1 MNYKIS
7 EFEQFKAEEIKRIQS
22 RKKYS
27 DIYEKNATRKSVY
40 GGRRFLGFTPK
51 GRDIWVL
58 MKYHKNEKQLMLT
71 TTNGFKELFDDQ
83 AKLATSR
90 VNLKLNEKKPDNL
103 HLLAQMNSNRKNA
116 GGQVSYITLE
126 YIQKLVSI
134 VDSKNSIAFIKGQPT
149 SLLFQYVA
157 SIVYPGD
164 LDELNGFRWM
174 DVIKIWE
181 LPSGPYFTIDSFAKT
196 LDN

>member
-1 MNYKIS
+1 MKYKTS
-7 EFEQFKAEEIKRIQS
+7 EFEQFKAEQIKKIQN

-27 DIYEKNATRKSVY
+27 EIYENNAIKKTIY
-40 GGRRFLGFTPK
+40 GGKRFLGFTPK
-51 GRDIWVL
+51 GKDIWVS
-58 MKYHKNEKQLMLT
+58 MKYDKFK
-71 TTNGFKELFDDQ
+71 KELILNTSIGFEELFNEN

-90 VNLKLNEKKPDNL
+90 VDLKLNEKKPDNL
-103 HLLAQMNSNRKNA
+103 HLIAQMNSNRKNA
-116 GGQVSYITLE
+116 GGHVSHITLA

-134 VDSKNSIAFIKGQPT
+134 VDSKNSIAFINRQPT

-164 LDELNGFRWM
+164 LDELSGFRWM
-174 DVIKIWE
+174 DVVKIWD

-196 LDN
+196 VHN

>member
-1 MNYKIS
+1 MIYKIS
-7 EFEQFKAEEIKRIQS
+7 EFEQFKAKEIKRIQS

-27 DIYEKNATRKSVY
+27 DIYEKNAIRKSVY

-51 GRDIWVL
+51 DKDIWVL
-58 MKYHKNEKQLMLT
+58 MKYNKNDKQLMLK
-71 TTNGFKELFDDQ
+71 TTNGFEELFDDH

-90 VNLKLNEKKPDNL
+90 VDLKLNEKKPDNL

-116 GGQVSYITLE
+116 GGQVSYRTLE

-134 VDSKNSIAFIKGQPT
+134 VNSRNSVAFINGQPT

-164 LDELNGFRWM
+164 LDELSGFRWI
-174 DVIKIWE
+174 DVVKIWD
-181 LPSGPYFTIDSFAKT
+181 LPRGPYFTIDSFAKT
-196 LDN
+196 VDN

>member
-1 MNYKIS
+1 MIYKIS
-7 EFEQFKAEEIKRIQS
+7 EFEQFKAKEIKRIQS

-27 DIYEKNATRKSVY
+27 DIYEKNAIRKSVY

-51 GRDIWVL
+51 DKDIWVL
-58 MKYHKNEKQLMLT
+58 MKYNKNDKQLMLK
-71 TTNGFKELFDDQ
+71 TTNGFEKLFDDH

-90 VNLKLNEKKPDNL
+90 VDLKLNEKKPDNL

-116 GGQVSYITLE
+116 GGQVSYRTLE

-134 VDSKNSIAFIKGQPT
+134 VNSRNSVAFINGQPT

-164 LDELNGFRWM
+164 LDELSGFRWI
-174 DVIKIWE
+174 DVVKIWD
-181 LPSGPYFTIDSFAKT
+181 LPRGPYFTIDSFAKT
-196 LDN
+196 VDN

>member
-1 MNYKIS
+1 MKYKTS
-7 EFEQFKAEEIKRIQS
+7 EFEQFKSEQIKKIQS

-27 DIYEKNATRKSVY
+27 EIYEKNAIKKNIY
-40 GGRRFLGFTPK
+40 GGKRFLGFTPK
-51 GRDIWVL
+51 GKDIWVS
-58 MKYHKNEKQLMLT
+58 MKYDKFKKELKLKT
-71 TTNGFKELFDDQ
+71 SNGFEDLFNEH
-83 AKLATSR
+83 AKHATSR
-90 VNLKLNEKKPDNL
+90 VDLKLNEKKPDNL

-116 GGQVSYITLE
+116 GGQVSHITLE

-134 VDSKNSIAFIKGQPT
+134 VDSKNSIAFINGEPT

-174 DVIKIWE
+174 DVVNVWK
-181 LPSGPYFTIDSFAKT
+181 LPRGQYFTVDGLAST
-196 LDN
+196 VDN

>member
-1 MNYKIS
+1 MKYKTS
-7 EFEQFKAEEIKRIQS
+7 EFEQFKAEQIIKIQS

-27 DIYEKNATRKSVY
+27 EIYERNAVKKTIY

-51 GRDIWVL
+51 GKDIWVS
-58 MKYHKNEKQLMLT
+58 MKFDKYKKELMLK
-71 TTNGFKELFDDQ
+71 TTNGFEELFYDH

-90 VNLKLNEKKPDNL
+90 VDLKLNEKKPDNL
-103 HLLAQMNSNRKNA
+103 HLLAQMSSNRKNA

-126 YIQKLVSI
+126 YIQKLVNI
-134 VDSKNSIAFIKGQPT
+134 VDSRSTIAFIKGKPT

-174 DVIKIWE
+174 DVVNVWK
-181 LPSGPYFTIDSFAKT
+181 LPRGQYFTVDGLANT
-196 LDN
+196 VDN

>member
-7 EFEQFKAEEIKRIQS
+7 EFEQFKAEQIKTIQS

-27 DIYEKNATRKSVY
+27 EIYEKNATKKTVY
-40 GGRRFLGFTPK
+40 GGKRFLGFTPK
-51 GRDIWVL
+51 GKDIWVS
-58 MKYHKNEKQLMLT
+58 MKYDKFKKELT
-71 TTNGFKELFDDQ
+71 LKTSNGFEDLFNEH
-83 AKLATSR
+83 AKHATSR
-90 VNLKLNEKKPDNL
+90 VDLKLNEKKPDNL

-116 GGQVSYITLE
+116 GGHVSHITLE

-134 VDSKNSIAFIKGQPT
+134 VDSKNSIAFINRQPT

-164 LDELNGFRWM
+164 LDELSGFRWM
-174 DVIKIWE
+174 DVVKIWD

-196 LDN
+196 VDN

>member
-1 MNYKIS
+1 
-7 EFEQFKAEEIKRIQS
+7 
-22 RKKYS
+22 
-27 DIYEKNATRKSVY
+27 
-40 GGRRFLGFTPK
+40 
-51 GRDIWVL
+51 

-90 VNLKLNEKKPDNL
+90 VDLKLNEKKPDNL

>member
-1 MNYKIS
+1 MKYKTS
-7 EFEQFKAEEIKRIQS
+7 EFEQFKAEQIIKIQS

-27 DIYEKNATRKSVY
+27 EIYERNAAKKTIY

-51 GRDIWVL
+51 GKDIWVS
-58 MKYHKNEKQLMLT
+58 MKFDKYKKELMLK
-71 TTNGFKELFDDQ
+71 TTNGFEELFCDH

-90 VNLKLNEKKPDNL
+90 VDLKLNEKKPDNL
-103 HLLAQMNSNRKNA
+103 HLLAQMSSNRKNA

-126 YIQKLVSI
+126 YIQKLVNI
-134 VDSKNSIAFIKGQPT
+134 VDSRSTIAFIKGKPT

-174 DVIKIWE
+174 DVVNVWK
-181 LPSGPYFTIDSFAKT
+181 LPRGQYFTVDGLANT
-196 LDN
+196 VDN

>member
-1 MNYKIS
+1 MIYKIS
-7 EFEQFKAEEIKRIQS
+7 EFEQFKAKEIKRIQS

-27 DIYEKNATRKSVY
+27 DIYEKNAIRKSVY

-51 GRDIWVL
+51 DKDIWVL
-58 MKYHKNEKQLMLT
+58 MKYNKNDKQLMLK
-71 TTNGFKELFDDQ
+71 TTNGFEELFDDH

-90 VNLKLNEKKPDNL
+90 VDLKLNEKKPDNL

-116 GGQVSYITLE
+116 GGQVTHITLE

-134 VDSKNSIAFIKGQPT
+134 VDSKKSIAFINGQPT

-164 LDELNGFRWM
+164 LDELSGFRWM
-174 DVIKIWE
+174 DVVKIWG

-196 LDN
+196 VHN

>member
-1 MNYKIS
+1 MIYKIS
-7 EFEQFKAEEIKRIQS
+7 EFEQFKAEEIKKIQS
-22 RKKYS
+22 RKKHS

-51 GRDIWVL
+51 GKDIWVL

-90 VNLKLNEKKPDNL
+90 VDLKLNEKKPDNL

>member
-1 MNYKIS
+1 
-7 EFEQFKAEEIKRIQS
+7 
-22 RKKYS
+22 
-27 DIYEKNATRKSVY
+27 
-40 GGRRFLGFTPK
+40 
-51 GRDIWVL
+51 
-58 MKYHKNEKQLMLT
+58 MKYDKFKRELILKT
-71 TTNGFKELFDDQ
+71 SSGFDELFNDN

-90 VNLKLNEKKPDNL
+90 VDLKLNEKKPDNL
-103 HLLAQMNSNRKNA
+103 NLLAQLNSNRKNA

-164 LDELNGFRWM
+164 LDELCGFRWM
-174 DVIKIWE
+174 DVVKIWE

-196 LDN
+196 VDD

>member
-1 MNYKIS
+1 MKYKTS
-7 EFEQFKAEEIKRIQS
+7 EFEQFKAEQIIKIQS

-27 DIYEKNATRKSVY
+27 EIYERNAAKKTIY

-51 GRDIWVL
+51 GKDIWVS
-58 MKYHKNEKQLMLT
+58 MKFDMYKKELMLK
-71 TTNGFKELFDDQ
+71 TTNGFEELFYDH

-90 VNLKLNEKKPDNL
+90 VDLKLNEKKPDNL
-103 HLLAQMNSNRKNA
+103 HLLAQMSSNRKNA
-116 GGQVSYITLE
+116 GGQVSYRTLE
-126 YIQKLVSI
+126 YIQKLVNI
-134 VDSKNSIAFIKGQPT
+134 VDSRSTIAFIKGKPT

-174 DVIKIWE
+174 DVVNVWK
-181 LPSGPYFTIDSFAKT
+181 LPRGQYFTVDGLAST
-196 LDN
+196 VDN

>member
-1 MNYKIS
+1 MIYKTS
-7 EFEQFKAEEIKRIQS
+7 EFEHFKAEQIIKIQS

-27 DIYEKNATRKSVY
+27 EIYERNAAKKTIY

-51 GRDIWVL
+51 GKDIWVS
-58 MKYHKNEKQLMLT
+58 MKFDKFKKELILKT
-71 TTNGFKELFDDQ
+71 SNGFEELFNEN

-90 VNLKLNEKKPDNL
+90 VDLKLNEKKPDNL
-103 HLLAQMNSNRKNA
+103 HLIAQMNSNRKNA
-116 GGQVSYITLE
+116 GGHVSHITLE

-134 VDSKNSIAFIKGQPT
+134 VDSKNSIAFINRQPT

-164 LDELNGFRWM
+164 LDELSGFRWM
-174 DVIKIWE
+174 DVVKMWG

-196 LDN
+196 VDN

>member
-1 MNYKIS
+1 MKYKTS
-7 EFEQFKAEEIKRIQS
+7 EFEQFKAEQIIKIQS

-27 DIYEKNATRKSVY
+27 EIYERNAAKKTIY

-51 GRDIWVL
+51 GKDIWVS
-58 MKYHKNEKQLMLT
+58 MKFDMYKKELMLK
-71 TTNGFKELFDDQ
+71 TTNGFEELFYDH

-90 VNLKLNEKKPDNL
+90 VDLKLNEKKPDNL
-103 HLLAQMNSNRKNA
+103 HLLAQMSSNRKNA

-126 YIQKLVSI
+126 YIQKLVNI
-134 VDSKNSIAFIKGQPT
+134 VDSRSTIAFIKGKPT

-174 DVIKIWE
+174 DVVNVWK
-181 LPSGPYFTIDSFAKT
+181 LPRGQYFTVDGLANT
-196 LDN
+196 VDN

>member
-1 MNYKIS
+1 MKYKTS
-7 EFEQFKAEEIKRIQS
+7 EFEQFKAEQIIKIQS

-27 DIYEKNATRKSVY
+27 EIYERNADKKTIY

-51 GRDIWVL
+51 GKDIWVS
-58 MKYHKNEKQLMLT
+58 MKYDMYKKELMLK
-71 TTNGFKELFDDQ
+71 TTNGFEELFYDH

-90 VNLKLNEKKPDNL
+90 VDLKLNEKKPDNL
-103 HLLAQMNSNRKNA
+103 HLLAQMSSNRKNA
-116 GGQVSYITLE
+116 GGQVSYRTLE
-126 YIQKLVSI
+126 YIQKLVNI
-134 VDSKNSIAFIKGQPT
+134 VDSRSTIAFIKGKPT

-174 DVIKIWE
+174 DVVNVWK
-181 LPSGPYFTIDSFAKT
+181 LPRGQYFTVDGLAST
-196 LDN
+196 VDN

>member
-1 MNYKIS
+1 MIYKIS
-7 EFEQFKAEEIKRIQS
+7 EFEQFKTKEIKRIQS

-27 DIYEKNATRKSVY
+27 DIYEKNAIRKSVF

-51 GRDIWVL
+51 DKDIWVL
-58 MKYHKNEKQLMLT
+58 MKYNKNDRQLMLK
-71 TTNGFKELFDDQ
+71 TTNGFEELFDDH

-90 VNLKLNEKKPDNL
+90 VDLKLNEKKPDNL

-116 GGQVSYITLE
+116 GGQVSYRTLE

-134 VDSKNSIAFIKGQPT
+134 VNSRNSVAFINGQPT

-164 LDELNGFRWM
+164 LDELSGFRWM
-174 DVIKIWE
+174 DVVKIWG

-196 LDN
+196 VDN

>member
-1 MNYKIS
+1 MIYKIS
-7 EFEQFKAEEIKRIQS
+7 EFEQFKAKEIKRIQS

-27 DIYEKNATRKSVY
+27 DIYEKNAIRKSVY

-51 GRDIWVL
+51 DKDIWVL
-58 MKYHKNEKQLMLT
+58 MKYNKNDKQLMLK
-71 TTNGFKELFDDQ
+71 TTNGFEELFDDH

-90 VNLKLNEKKPDNL
+90 VDLKLNEKKPDNL

-116 GGQVSYITLE
+116 GGQVSYRTLE
-126 YIQKLVSI
+126 YVQKLVS
-134 VDSKNSIAFIKGQPT
+134 VVNSRNSVAFINGQPT

-164 LDELNGFRWM
+164 LDELSGFRWI
-174 DVIKIWE
+174 DVVKIWD
-181 LPSGPYFTIDSFAKT
+181 LPRGPYFTIDSFAMT
-196 LDN
+196 VDN

>member
-1 MNYKIS
+1 MIYKIS
-7 EFEQFKAEEIKRIQS
+7 EFEQFKAKEIKRIQS

-27 DIYEKNATRKSVY
+27 DIYEKNAIRKSVY

-51 GRDIWVL
+51 DKDIWVL
-58 MKYHKNEKQLMLT
+58 MKYNKNDKQLMLK
-71 TTNGFKELFDDQ
+71 TTNGFEKLFDDH

-90 VNLKLNEKKPDNL
+90 VDLKLNEKKPDNL

-116 GGQVSYITLE
+116 GGQVSYRTLE

-134 VDSKNSIAFIKGQPT
+134 VNSRNSVAFINGQPT

-164 LDELNGFRWM
+164 LDELSGFRWI
-174 DVIKIWE
+174 DVVKIWD
-181 LPSGPYFTIDSFAKT
+181 LPRGPYFTIDSFVKT
-196 LDN
+196 VDN

>member
-1 MNYKIS
+1 MGFN
-7 EFEQFKAEEIKRIQS
+7 EI
-22 RKKYS
+22 
-27 DIYEKNATRKSVY
+27 
-40 GGRRFLGFTPK
+40 
-51 GRDIWVL
+51 
-58 MKYHKNEKQLMLT
+58 QLMLK
-71 TTNGFKELFDDQ
+71 TTNGFEELFDDH

-90 VNLKLNEKKPDNL
+90 VDLKLNEKKPDNL

-116 GGQVSYITLE
+116 GGQVSYRTLE

-134 VDSKNSIAFIKGQPT
+134 VNSRNSVAFINGQPT

-164 LDELNGFRWM
+164 LDELSGFRWI
-174 DVIKIWE
+174 DVVKIWD
-181 LPSGPYFTIDSFAKT
+181 LPSGPYFTIDIFAKK

>member
-1 MNYKIS
+1 MKYKTS
-7 EFEQFKAEEIKRIQS
+7 EFEHYKAEQIKKIQN
-22 RKKYS
+22 RKKYPKLF
-27 DIYEKNATRKSVY
+27 ERNAAKKTIY

-51 GRDIWVL
+51 GKDIWVS
-58 MKYHKNEKQLMLT
+58 MKYDKLK
-71 TTNGFKELFDDQ
+71 KELILNTSIGFEELFNER

-90 VNLKLNEKKPDNL
+90 VDVKLNEKIPDNL

-157 SIVYPGD
+157 STVYPGD
-164 LDELNGFRWM
+164 LDELRGFRWM
-174 DVIKIWE
+174 DVVKIWE
-181 LPSGPYFTIDSFAKT
+181 LPRGPYFTIDSFAKT
-196 LDN
+196 VDN

>member
-1 MNYKIS
+1 MKYKTS
-7 EFEQFKAEEIKRIQS
+7 EFEQFKAEQIIKIQS

-27 DIYEKNATRKSVY
+27 EIYERNAAKKTIY

-51 GRDIWVL
+51 GKDIWVS
-58 MKYHKNEKQLMLT
+58 MKFDMYKKELMLK
-71 TTNGFKELFDDQ
+71 TTNGFEELFYDH

-90 VNLKLNEKKPDNL
+90 VDLKLNEKKPDNL
-103 HLLAQMNSNRKNA
+103 HLLAQMSSNRKNA

-126 YIQKLVSI
+126 YIQKLVNI
-134 VDSKNSIAFIKGQPT
+134 VDSRSTIAFIKGKPT

-174 DVIKIWE
+174 DVVNVWK
-181 LPSGPYFTIDSFAKT
+181 LPRGQYFTVDGLAST
-196 LDN
+196 VDN

>member
-1 MNYKIS
+1 MKYKTS
-7 EFEQFKAEEIKRIQS
+7 EFEQFKSEQIKKIQS

-27 DIYEKNATRKSVY
+27 EIYEKNATNKTIY
-40 GGRRFLGFTPK
+40 GGRRFLGFTPNGK
-51 GRDIWVL
+51 DIWVS
-58 MKYHKNEKQLMLT
+58 MKYSRNEKQLTLKT
-71 TTNGFKELFDDQ
+71 TKGFKELFDDQ

-90 VNLKLNEKKPDNL
+90 VDLKLKEKKPDNL

-116 GGQVSYITLE
+116 GGRVSYITLE

-134 VDSKNSIAFIKGQPT
+134 VNSRNSIAFIKGQPT

>member
-1 MNYKIS
+1 MIYKIS
-7 EFEQFKAEEIKRIQS
+7 EFEKFKAKEIKRIQS

-51 GRDIWVL
+51 GKDIWVL

-90 VNLKLNEKKPDNL
+90 VDLKLNEKKPDNL

-116 GGQVSYITLE
+116 GGQVSYRTLE

-134 VDSKNSIAFIKGQPT
+134 VNSRNSVAFINGQPT

-164 LDELNGFRWM
+164 LDELSGFRWM
-174 DVIKIWE
+174 DVVKIWD

-196 LDN
+196 VHN

>member
-1 MNYKIS
+1 MIYKIS
-7 EFEQFKAEEIKRIQS
+7 EFEQFKAKEIKRIQS

-27 DIYEKNATRKSVY
+27 DIYEKNAIRKSVY

-51 GRDIWVL
+51 DKDIWVL
-58 MKYHKNEKQLMLT
+58 MKYNKNDKQLMLK
-71 TTNGFKELFDDQ
+71 TTNGFEKLFDDH

-90 VNLKLNEKKPDNL
+90 VDLKLNEKKPDNL

-116 GGQVSYITLE
+116 GGQVSYRTLE
-126 YIQKLVSI
+126 FIQKLVSI
-134 VDSKNSIAFIKGQPT
+134 VNSRNSVAFINGQPT

-164 LDELNGFRWM
+164 LDELSGFRWI
-174 DVIKIWE
+174 DVVKIWD
-181 LPSGPYFTIDSFAKT
+181 LPRGPYFTIDSFAKT
-196 LDN
+196 VDN